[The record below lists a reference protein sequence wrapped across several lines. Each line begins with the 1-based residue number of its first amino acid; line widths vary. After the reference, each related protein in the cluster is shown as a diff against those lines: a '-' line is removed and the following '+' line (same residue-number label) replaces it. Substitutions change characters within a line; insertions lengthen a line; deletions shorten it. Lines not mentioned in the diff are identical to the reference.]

1 MRAIASPLA
10 ILLAVAQPAEAGWS
24 VTATGDQTPGRTSS
38 IATVADVANL
48 ASLSLRCVNG
58 APFPEIMFPEFLGIG
73 KIGVNFQFDETAAEK
88 RLAPFSMTG
97 RAVQI
102 WADDYAAAMKRLST
116 SRRLRVQIFP
126 DGRPAVSLEFDIT
139 GASAAIKSM
148 HCKER

>member
-24 VTATGDQTPGRTSS
+24 ITATEDQTLGHASN

-58 APFPEIMFPEFLGIG
+58 APFPEIMFPQFVGIG
-73 KIGVNFQFDETAAEK
+73 KIGVNFQFDDIAAER
-88 RLAPFSMTG
+88 RLVPFSMTG

-102 WADDYAAAMKRLST
+102 WADDYPAAVRRLST
-116 SRRLRVQIFP
+116 SKRLRVEIFP
-126 DGRPAVSLEFDIT
+126 DERPAVSLEFDIT
-139 GASAAIKSM
+139 GASAAIRSM
-148 HCKER
+148 HCK